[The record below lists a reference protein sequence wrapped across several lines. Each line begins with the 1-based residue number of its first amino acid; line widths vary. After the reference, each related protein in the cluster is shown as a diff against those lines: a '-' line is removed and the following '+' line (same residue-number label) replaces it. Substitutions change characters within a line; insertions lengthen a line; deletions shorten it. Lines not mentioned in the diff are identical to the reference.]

1 MDKKIIRFLRLSF
14 AVMVIVC
21 IAIFAVLTV
30 FMSLRTR
37 DSVNEI
43 SDIYMS
49 EINGQIQQK
58 FHAITDIRIGQVE
71 GVIQRTPP
79 WSDMET
85 ASILEELRVSAE
97 VRGFQWLGFYT
108 KDGRMETIYGE
119 DIEVSDKTLNQSLET
134 SGDVVTSGYD
144 KNNENIFVFGKSA
157 KYKMADGGK
166 SVAIIAAIPMD
177 NLEQILFRNTE
188 DTNANTHLVD
198 YNGDFI
204 IRSGDAYRDSYFE
217 RLKSIVEDRNGKTSE
232 DYINE
237 LKEAISKKE
246 DYAVTLLADG
256 ELRHIYCSSIADNSN
271 WYLVTVMP
279 HNLFGNVITSLDG
292 SRNTIV
298 IVSIIVII
306 LLFTGIFIVY
316 YKFTRSQVY
325 MLARSRE
332 EALHANMAKSEFL
345 ASMSHDI
352 RTPMNAIVGMTEIA
366 VRNIGD
372 SMRVEDCLRKIK
384 LSSKHLLGL
393 INDVLDM
400 SKIESGKLTLNIAPM
415 SLRDTMDDIVNIIK
429 PQIKARRQNFD
440 IYINDVMAED
450 VCCDS
455 VRLNQVLLN
464 LLSNALKFTDEEG
477 RIDIFVWQELSSL
490 GDDYIK
496 THFMVKDN
504 GIGMTKEFQE
514 KIFDSFVREDTDKV
528 HKITGT
534 GLGMAITK
542 SIVDIMGG
550 TIEVESEPGKGST
563 FHIIADLQRADVKE
577 KDMHLPD
584 WNILVVDDD
593 ERLCHSAV
601 ANLEELGAH
610 AEWTTDGNKAV
621 EMIEE
626 HNKNH
631 EDYRIVLVD
640 WKMPYMD
647 GIETIREIRKRVG
660 KKIPVFLIS
669 AYDWNDVE
677 EADELLDDI
686 EGFISKPLFKS
697 TLYHHLKHYNDPV
710 AGDTPFVQAA
720 DEEQEVSFGGK
731 HVLLAEDID
740 LNWEI
745 AYEIL
750 SEFDMQLERAVNG
763 KECVDIFEKSEIGYY
778 SAILMDIRMPVMNGY
793 DATKA
798 IRALEREDHVLP
810 IIAMTADA
818 FSDDARHCM
827 ECGMDAH
834 ITKPIDIKECKR
846 ILSKFLTD

>member
-144 KNNENIFVFGKSA
+144 KNNEKIFVFGKSA

-166 SVAIIAAIPMD
+166 SVAIIAAIPMN

-677 EADELLDDI
+677 EADESLDDI
-686 EGFISKPLFKS
+686 EGFTSKPLFKS
-697 TLYHHLKHYNDPV
+697 TLYHHLKHYNDTV
-710 AGDTPFVQAA
+710 AACTNG
-720 DEEQEVSFGGK
+720 VSP
-731 HVLLAEDID
+731 D
-740 LNWEI
+740 
-745 AYEIL
+745 
-750 SEFDMQLERAVNG
+750 R
-763 KECVDIFEKSEIGYY
+763 KS
-778 SAILMDIRMPVMNGY
+778 V
-793 DATKA
+793 
-798 IRALEREDHVLP
+798 V
-810 IIAMTADA
+810 
-818 FSDDARHCM
+818 
-827 ECGMDAH
+827 
-834 ITKPIDIKECKR
+834 
-846 ILSKFLTD
+846 